1 MKFETRMEAKVL
13 IPILGIMIAQIVG
26 AIAWGSS
33 LQERVGKL
41 EAVLQAQTAQLERIE
56 SSQAEVGRN
65 ILQLTR
71 ELSR

>member
-13 IPILGIMIAQIVG
+13 IPILGIMIAQIVA

>member
-1 MKFETRMEAKVL
+1 MKFETRLEAKVL
-13 IPILGIMIAQIVG
+13 IPIVGIMLAQIVA

-41 EAVLQAQTAQLERIE
+41 EAVLESQTAQLVRIE
-56 SSQAEVGRN
+56 AVQSETNRN

-71 ELSR
+71 EISR